1 MALPFEFP
9 LFLVL
14 IPVGILIIWKLVR
27 QKGGIGISTIKLL
40 KGMRLGI
47 SILFLERLLLSVF
60 LVTSLMILA
69 RPIQVTKKAVPVY
82 KQARDISIALD
93 MSGSM
98 NDKNKGSDRTK
109 KIAAHEVITQFVMG
123 RPQDRIALIGFEN
136 KAHLEWPLSLD
147 HEALIYRLGVAE
159 GGGGTTISAGII
171 AALKHHRLYGKNPGA
186 VIVISDGVSDVTAEE
201 KSEIE
206 ENLGDT
212 RLYFIRIGKDASE
225 LIAIFEEYFKS
236 LGGKVYHGEAKDLP
250 AIFNEISKLESS
262 PVIWEQKVT
271 TVYRFGILPQIA
283 FLCLLLAGLIEM
295 LREV

>member
-1 MALPFEFP
+1 MTLPFEFP

-47 SILFLERLLLSVF
+47 SILFFERLLLSVF

-69 RPIQVTKKAVPVY
+69 RPIQVTKSSIPIY
-82 KQARDISIALD
+82 KEARDISIALD

-98 NDKNKGSDRTK
+98 SDSNKGSTGTK
-109 KIAAHEVITQFVMG
+109 KAVAQEVITQFVMG

-136 KAHLEWPLSLD
+136 KAHLEWPFSLD
-147 HEALIYRLGVAE
+147 HEALIYRLGIAE
-159 GGGGTTISAGII
+159 GGGGTTISSGII
-171 AALKHHRLYGKNPGA
+171 AALKHHKQYGKNPGA
-186 VIVISDGVSDVTAEE
+186 VIVISDGVSEVTLEE
-201 KSEIE
+201 KAEIV

-212 RLYFIRIGKDASE
+212 KLYFIRIGNDTSE
-225 LIAIFEEYFKS
+225 LIAVFEDYLES
-236 LGGKVYHGEAKDLP
+236 LGGTVYHGETKDLP
-250 AIFNEISKLESS
+250 AIFDEISKLESS
-262 PVIWEQKVT
+262 PVVWEQKVT
-271 TVYRFGILPQIA
+271 TVYRFGLLPMIA
-283 FLCLLLAGLIEM
+283 FLSLLLAGLIEM